1 MTALEGG
8 VGQGLGYLLFLAVL
22 CGWSWSL
29 QRRVVHPALR
39 SAMQGTALLLFF
51 WIALRALQ
59 FLAAFNLPMARDR
72 WQAYRLMQTA
82 ALRGMDVVSWL
93 IFALLPWLDLLI
105 LRVSSQPLD
114 APPPDRALT
123 LHLTVSLALW
133 LAAVLPPAAGA
144 KKILVGWIAL
154 STLCFAAGLIKNA
167 ASPARARR
175 AAAPIAILV
184 AFALYVWLYF
194 VKRPAWLPGGGFIFA
209 AAVAVFI
216 FWESCL
222 RSGVLPCNSRY
233 EELFALAPARMW
245 IEDERGTTVYR
256 ARLAPP
262 RPGADAPPGT
272 QRRSWPLRGGSV
284 LWEED
289 VSALLALQ
297 DELRELT
304 RERERGNRLLA
315 QRNRIRG
322 RLLEL
327 RWQNRLCAEVE
338 RRMQDKI
345 EAARRLLAAVPER
358 PAEAERET
366 VRRALA
372 RLGVLICAVKRKSHL
387 FLKSKQS
394 NRLPLA
400 EIMQAAMESARC
412 AAQTGVECA
421 PFCAESGSVPAR
433 TGMLVY
439 DLFEEALESCLTAA
453 PASLLMRL
461 RRAGGELELRLVIE
475 SSQPPDEAALLP
487 PPLRDTLRRLGG
499 TYRLERDEESLY
511 ATCRLPLAPPG
522 KEALP

>member
-1 MTALEGG
+1 MTALGDG
-8 VGQGLGYLLFLAVL
+8 VGRGLSHLLFLAVL

-29 QRRVVHPALR
+29 QRRVVHQALR
-39 SAMQGTALLLFF
+39 RGMQGTALLLFL
-51 WIALRALQ
+51 WIALRATQ
-59 FLAAFNLPMARDR
+59 FLAAFNLPMAHDR

-93 IFALLPWLDLLI
+93 IFALLPWLDLMI

-114 APPPDRALT
+114 APPLNRALT
-123 LHLTVSLALW
+123 FHLTVSLALW
-133 LAAVLPPAAGA
+133 LAVVLPLAAGA

-209 AAVAVFI
+209 TAVAVFL

-222 RSGVLPCNSRY
+222 RSGALPCNSRY

-245 IEDERGTTVYR
+245 IEDERGTPVYR
-256 ARLAPP
+256 TRLAPP

-289 VSALLALQ
+289 VSELLALQ
-297 DELRELT
+297 EKLRELT

-315 QRNRIRG
+315 QRNQIRG

-345 EAARRLLAAVPER
+345 EAARRLLAAIPER
-358 PAEAERET
+358 PAAGDRET

-372 RLGVLICAVKRKSHL
+372 RLSVLICAVKRKSHL

-412 AAQTGVECA
+412 AAPAGVDCA
-421 PFCAESGSVPAR
+421 PFCAESGAVPAR
-433 TGMLVY
+433 TGMFVY
-439 DLFEEALESCLTAA
+439 DLFEEALECCLTAA

-461 RRAGGELELRLVIE
+461 RRAGDELELRLVIE
-475 SSQPPDEAALLP
+475 SAQPPDEAALLP
-487 PPLRDTLRRLGG
+487 PPLRETLRRLGG
-499 TYRLERDEESLY
+499 AYRLERDEGSLY
-511 ATCRLPLAPPG
+511 ATCRLPLPADG
-522 KEALP
+522 KEARP

>member
-114 APPPDRALT
+114 APSPDRALT

-154 STLCFAAGLIKNA
+154 STLCFAAGLIKNVGA
-167 ASPARARR
+167 PARARR

-209 AAVAVFI
+209 AAAAVFI

-272 QRRSWPLRGGSV
+272 QRR
-284 LWEED
+284 
-289 VSALLALQ
+289 
-297 DELRELT
+297 
-304 RERERGNRLLA
+304 
-315 QRNRIRG
+315 
-322 RLLEL
+322 
-327 RWQNRLCAEVE
+327 
-338 RRMQDKI
+338 
-345 EAARRLLAAVPER
+345 
-358 PAEAERET
+358 
-366 VRRALA
+366 
-372 RLGVLICAVKRKSHL
+372 
-387 FLKSKQS
+387 
-394 NRLPLA
+394 
-400 EIMQAAMESARC
+400 
-412 AAQTGVECA
+412 
-421 PFCAESGSVPAR
+421 
-433 TGMLVY
+433 
-439 DLFEEALESCLTAA
+439 
-453 PASLLMRL
+453 
-461 RRAGGELELRLVIE
+461 
-475 SSQPPDEAALLP
+475 
-487 PPLRDTLRRLGG
+487 
-499 TYRLERDEESLY
+499 
-511 ATCRLPLAPPG
+511 
-522 KEALP
+522 